1 MWLARYGL
9 IHARGQPL
17 ILTILIAAV
26 FGYLEQLLQQG
37 DPAKIS
43 QEIVRLTD
51 FSASFSAVGFES
63 ETVEMFMD
71 SAMELLEKMRHALLR
86 HDVDEAV
93 LFQTMNN
100 EDESNS
106 VLYYFKVCI
115 KNERETRRPS
125 RDYCF
130 RAQLTWSDPDKY
142 LHAIPPRTISAFPRR
157 NDRL

>member
-9 IHARGQPL
+9 STLGVTV
-17 ILTILIAAV
+17 ILTVLIAAV

-43 QEIVRLTD
+43 QEIARLTV
-51 FSASFSAVGFES
+51 FSTSFGAVGFES
-63 ETVEMFMD
+63 EMVEMFMD
-71 SAMELLEKMRHALLR
+71 SAMELLEKMRQALLR
-86 HDVDEAV
+86 HDVDDAV

-100 EDESNS
+100 EEESNS

-115 KNERETRRPS
+115 KHERETRRPS

-130 RAQLTWSDPDKY
+130 RAQLTWVRS
-142 LHAIPPRTISAFPRR
+142 
-157 NDRL
+157 

>member
-9 IHARGQPL
+9 STLGVTV

-43 QEIVRLTD
+43 QEIARLTV
-51 FSASFSAVGFES
+51 FSTSFSAVGFES
-63 ETVEMFMD
+63 DMVEMFVD
-71 SAMELLEKMRHALLR
+71 SAMELLEKMRQALLR

-100 EDESNS
+100 EEESNS

-115 KNERETRRPS
+115 KQRKRNSAP
-125 RDYCF
+125 F
-130 RAQLTWSDPDKY
+130 PG
-142 LHAIPPRTISAFPRR
+142 TIVLELS
-157 NDRL
+157 